1 MSSTNDG
8 DYKGPCS
15 GEISL
20 RRNQWLDTHSDGG
33 VALLNTRCVWF
44 GSYLQTVIYLFIF
57 REPCGSDVLAHG
69 LNAGEADFKQGE
81 FSWC

>member
-15 GEISL
+15 GEMSL
-20 RRNQWLDTHSDGG
+20 RHNQLLDTHSDGG

-44 GSYLQTVIYLFIF
+44 GSYPQTVILFCF
-57 REPCGSDVLAHG
+57 NFFSESHVVLMYWPMA
-69 LNAGEADFKQGE
+69 
-81 FSWC
+81 